1 MPATDRASVYI
12 SASDLSKKT
21 IEEFKKNLETVEKT
35 VNIVQNSFLAF
46 NIVLGGFQTLLG
58 HFKFLLASEVIPALW
73 NLLTPSEAAAEA
85 ILKLDKATGQLSQ
98 GIDIHLVR
106 ASELLIESNEKLKAS
121 FLEIPEAATR
131 AFLDETLPQFARF
144 KAALSEEFVGIAK
157 TLAIYAEAVTRA
169 GYNTLQDFVNPVTK
183 GINTLNQYNAAIYEV
198 IIGEKGFSEAL
209 SDASKDTSSF
219 NAALDEVSDEAFYK
233 LDPAIEEATK
243 SIVDLSAALRQAGEE
258 AAQLESIELRA
269 ITDRLQREAD
279 LEVRN
284 IERKRNLAEQERQ
297 TLSKLNELAL
307 EGRLEQLESYYKR
320 GFSSEALYQ
329 LQKQSLI
336 KDALDS
342 EIKDLKDQIKEK
354 ENLAQK
360 DSEAGIQAAKDLSDL
375 RIALAEKTLEREKL
389 AYSELEKTGKA
400 TYAALSV
407 AAELSAKEA
416 QESFEDF
423 VQKTNDSF
431 QKLVESRVKILGTST
446 TTGGFTLP
454 EGFSLT
460 STVLPNLV
468 GSTVIP
474 GAEQRAILSGPG
486 GQQFTGFFNLAPG
499 ERALSSEELFQKF
512 ISESPAA
519 RQLANS
525 IKINVT
531 NTGTPVNVVSAA
543 PTEKEGETTIDIILE
558 DLSKN
563 GEFSQS
569 LDSRIRRIARG

>member
-1 MPATDRASVYI
+1 
-12 SASDLSKKT
+12 
-21 IEEFKKNLETVEKT
+21 
-35 VNIVQNSFLAF
+35 
-46 NIVLGGFQTLLG
+46 
-58 HFKFLLASEVIPALW
+58 
-73 NLLTPSEAAAEA
+73 
-85 ILKLDKATGQLSQ
+85 
-98 GIDIHLVR
+98 
-106 ASELLIESNEKLKAS
+106 
-121 FLEIPEAATR
+121 
-131 AFLDETLPQFARF
+131 
-144 KAALSEEFVGIAK
+144 
-157 TLAIYAEAVTRA
+157 
-169 GYNTLQDFVNPVTK
+169 
-183 GINTLNQYNAAIYEV
+183 
-198 IIGEKGFSEAL
+198 
-209 SDASKDTSSF
+209 
-219 NAALDEVSDEAFYK
+219 
-233 LDPAIEEATK
+233 
-243 SIVDLSAALRQAGEE
+243 
-258 AAQLESIELRA
+258 
-269 ITDRLQREAD
+269 LQREAD

-284 IERKRNLAEQERQ
+284 IARKRDLAEQERQ

-307 EGRLEQLESYYKR
+307 EGRLAQLESYYKR

-354 ENLAQK
+354 ENLAQR

-375 RIALAEKTLEREKL
+375 RITLAEKTLEREKL

-423 VQKTNDSF
+423 VKKTNDSF
-431 QKLVESRVKILGTST
+431 QKLVESRVKILGTSS

-460 STVLPNLV
+460 STVFPNLV

-558 DLSKN
+558 DMSKN